1 MNKARLTYQS
11 PLHPICSQSCEN
23 VLSENPSPRSVNTA
37 GSPLATDMLHTPPSR
52 LISIIIRSPY
62 WLTSLISMRHSLD
75 GMTVDGKL
83 ASCCGRL
90 NLADYLCLKVSK
102 AWILLSRSGG
112 RSSENPVRLNIAA
125 IAITSNLQNI
135 YPSR

>member
-11 PLHPICSQSCEN
+11 PSQPICSQSCEN
-23 VLSENPSPRSVNTA
+23 VLSENPSPRSVNSA
-37 GSPLATDMLHTPPSR
+37 GSPLAIDMIPTPPSR
-52 LISIIIRSPY
+52 LISIIIRSQY
-62 WLTSLISMRHSLD
+62 WLTSLISMRHSVD
-75 GMTVDGKL
+75 GMTADGKL

-90 NLADYLCLKVSK
+90 NLADNLCLNVSK
-102 AWILLSRSGG
+102 AWILLSRSVG

-125 IAITSNLQNI
+125 IAITSNLQNL